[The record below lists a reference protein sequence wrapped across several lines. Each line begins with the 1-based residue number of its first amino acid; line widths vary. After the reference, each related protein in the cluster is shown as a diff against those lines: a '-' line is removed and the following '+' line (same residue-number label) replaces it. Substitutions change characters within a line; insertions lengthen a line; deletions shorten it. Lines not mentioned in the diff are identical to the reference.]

1 MSGEVW
7 KARSPTI
14 EQHKAEVMSC
24 GILKRLQQ
32 SMPAGAEPTAARR
45 CICRDAYYAFSAV
58 IARLMQAL
66 HGGERRRM
74 TPDKLIP
81 DLGGQTTSIQGCASW
96 WSRSTREDCLDNTF
110 LGDRP

>member
-66 HGGERRRM
+66 HGGEVRLRCTNVFR
-74 TPDKLIP
+74 
-81 DLGGQTTSIQGCASW
+81 GRCN
-96 WSRSTREDCLDNTF
+96 CNTKQWHCVAPAN
-110 LGDRP
+110 DARQAHP